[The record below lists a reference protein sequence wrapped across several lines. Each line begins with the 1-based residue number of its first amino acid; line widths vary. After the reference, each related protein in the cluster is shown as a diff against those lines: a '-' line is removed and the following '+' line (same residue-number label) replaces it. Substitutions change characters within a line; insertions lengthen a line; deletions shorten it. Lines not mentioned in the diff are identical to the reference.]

1 MVFRKDTK
9 VDAFQRQ
16 ISALRQQ
23 LGPEAEPAPA
33 PPPRQ
38 LAPERIPS
46 ERSYGDGYGSRE
58 RETRLTPVGAYQPA
72 EPDFSP
78 AESDDPIPFPPALD
92 ARTSAVAADTTW
104 KGDLQS
110 DGSVHVHGK
119 VEGTVTARA
128 DVFVA
133 VEAMVDATIVAEN
146 VAVAGTVRGTVR
158 CSGRF
163 EVLPQGRVSG
173 EVFAPVLV
181 VHDGATLD
189 ATISMTAAEPATI
202 RRRLARSG
210 S

>member
-23 LGPEAEPAPA
+23 LGPEMDG
-33 PPPRQ
+33 PPPASARQ
-38 LAPERIPS
+38 PEPDRAA
-46 ERSYGDGYGSRE
+46 YDGYGSRE
-58 RETRLTPVGAYQPA
+58 GRLALAPAYEAP
-72 EPDFSP
+72 EPDYGD
-78 AESDDPIPFPPALD
+78 ADLEDPPPFPPALD
-92 ARTSAVAADTTW
+92 ARTSVVAHDTAW

-110 DGSVHVHGK
+110 EGSVHVHGR
-119 VEGTVTARA
+119 VEGTLTVRV

-133 VEAMVDATIVAEN
+133 EEATVEATIAAEN
-146 VAVAGTVRGTVR
+146 VAVAGTVRGTIR
-158 CSGRF
+158 CTGRF

-173 EVFAPVLV
+173 DVYAPVFV
-181 VHDGATLD
+181 VHEGATLN
-189 ATISMTAAEPATI
+189 ASVSMGAAEAPATI

>member
-1 MVFRKDTK
+1 VVFRKDTK

-23 LGPEAEPAPA
+23 LGPDADPAALAPA
-33 PPPRQ
+33 TRQ
-38 LAPERIPS
+38 PEPERGG
-46 ERSYGDGYGSRE
+46 YDGYGSRE
-58 RETRLTPVGAYQPA
+58 ARLAPAPAYPAPV
-72 EPDFSP
+72 EDDFGP
-78 AESDDPIPFPPALD
+78 IDADDPIPFPPTLD
-92 ARTSAVAADTTW
+92 ARTSVVAHDTTW

-119 VEGTVTARA
+119 VEGSLTARA

-133 VEAMVDATIVAEN
+133 EEATVEATIAAEN
-146 VAVAGTVRGTVR
+146 VSVAGNVRGTIR

-181 VHDGATLD
+181 VHEGATVN
-189 ATISMTAAEPATI
+189 ASVSMTAAEAPASI